1 MTLHKRS
8 QRLSDPK
15 AEKPL
20 ITDHSLKLDSPLQDR
35 PGPEAAEDGEGDQ
48 VAAGHRHAGAAPGDR
63 GRGSHDNRQGTLNVG
78 GESRIAVFPAFLH
91 LRRPWRGA
99 LWQTW

>member
-20 ITDHSLKLDSPLQDR
+20 KLDSPLQDR
-35 PGPEAAEDGEGDQ
+35 PGLEAAEDGEGDQ
-48 VAAGHRHAGAAPGDR
+48 VAAGHRDAGAAPGDR
-63 GRGSHDNRQGTLNVG
+63 GRGSHDNRQGTLNAG